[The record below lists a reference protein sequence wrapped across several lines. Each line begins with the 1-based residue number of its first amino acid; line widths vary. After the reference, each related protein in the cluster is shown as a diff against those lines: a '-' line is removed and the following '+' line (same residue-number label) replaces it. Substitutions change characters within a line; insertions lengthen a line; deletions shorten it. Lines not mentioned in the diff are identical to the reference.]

1 MCTGQTGHGDP
12 HPTNRSVIDMPE
24 HIALDKV
31 ESTLNELVETLRE
44 SHEGYKELGA
54 RLQDARAKR
63 LFLEETQVR
72 AEYAAELENELHRLG
87 VHDVKAGI
95 SYRSKARHLWGEIQ
109 NSLAGGQKALLS
121 TVEKSDN
128 AAMDVYA
135 NAQKQELPL
144 PLRELLER
152 QQEHI
157 QRVHDKVRAL
167 HDLE

>member
-1 MCTGQTGHGDP
+1 MAIVIPQS
-12 HPTNRSVIDMPE
+12 RSVIDMPE

-44 SHEGYKELGA
+44 SHEGYKEMGA

-87 VHDVKAGI
+87 VHDVKAGL
-95 SYRSKARHLWGEIQ
+95 SHRAKAHLRWGKVQ
-109 NSLAGGQKALLS
+109 ASLAGGQKALLS

-135 NAQKQELPL
+135 NALKQELPL
-144 PLRELLER
+144 PLRELLGR
-152 QQEHI
+152 QQKHI
-157 QRVHDKVRAL
+157 QRVHDQVRAL
-167 HDLE
+167 HDLG